1 MKRFFLSVLLLCT
14 AVFHLS
20 AEESD
25 WFTEKFPEKLITAS
39 GKEVETATALKGK
52 IVAVY
57 FTASF
62 PAHPHSQA
70 CVGTT
75 GSVPVPLP

>member
-25 WFTEKFPEKLITAS
+25 WFAEKFPEKLITAS

-52 IVAVY
+52 IVA
-57 FTASF
+57 ARN
-62 PAHPHSQA
+62 
-70 CVGTT
+70 
-75 GSVPVPLP
+75 VPRKSPSRPSP